1 MGEIE
6 NVYIRTLLKSIKMF
20 RILLA
25 LLFVSFSFAQQTD
38 KVDFIKCDALV
49 APNHSEKSISGTI
62 TYEFKVKKAIDTIKI
77 DAINMEFSEVAI
89 NGKSVKFKNSGKT
102 LDLFEGFKKGKNK
115 LTFSYSAQPK
125 QTLYFTGEG
134 EHLQIWTQGQ
144 GKYTSHWLPSFDDV
158 NEKVIF
164 NISINWIKNF
174 YAVSN
179 GIISISKDKF
189 NNYKLP
195 YPHNKNKRF
204 SYQMQKPMSSYLV
217 MLAIG
222 NFEKQTATTKSGTP
236 LEFYVD
242 KIDVSKFEPTYRYSK
257 EMFNYLEKEIGV
269 KYPWGIYRQVPVRD
283 FLYAGM
289 ENTTST
295 IFAQDFVVDSI
306 GFNDRN
312 YVNVNAHEL
321 AHQWFGDLIT
331 AQSGKHHWLQEGFA
345 TYYALLAERHLFGDD
360 YFYKELNDYAEQLNR
375 ASKTDTIPVMNEK
388 ASSLSFYKKGAWALH
403 VMREDIGAKN
413 FQKAVK
419 KYLKKYK
426 YKNVNTDDFLKI
438 VKQVSGYDVERF
450 KQDWLL
456 TNQFHYEIARYYLF
470 KNEKFE
476 KNYDVISFLQGYSD
490 DETFRLSFS
499 KIIELLNSDNFDFVK
514 SKLVHFSKRMPWQE
528 RKVIL
533 ETALATNNI
542 LVRKAV
548 AESTPIIPEV
558 FKSQYETLLEDNS
571 YQTKEIALINL
582 WKNFPDERLHYLE
595 QTKEIVGNNDK
606 SFRLTWLALAMNTE
620 NQSEQVKATSY
631 NQLLDFA
638 SENYESS
645 VRQNALELLLQLN
658 PNDEKVI
665 ELLFKATVHH
675 KWQFTKFGRDN
686 VRLLLKK
693 PEYRTK
699 VEKLASTSEGTMKE
713 LYLKFLNE
721 N

>member
-1 MGEIE
+1 
-6 NVYIRTLLKSIKMF
+6 MF

-25 LLFVSFSFAQQTD
+25 LFFINVSFAQQID
-38 KVDFIKCDALV
+38 KVDFISCEALLFPDAS
-49 APNHSEKSISGTI
+49 NQSITGNV
-62 TYEFKVKKAIDTIKI
+62 TYIFEIKNEIDSIKI
-77 DAINMEFSEVAI
+77 DAKNMEFFAVYLNDSNNNQLKYTHTNTHLI
-89 NGKSVKFKNSGKT
+89 LHDG
-102 LDLFEGFKKGKNK
+102 LKKGLNAVK
-115 LTFSYSAQPK
+115 LKYSAKPK
-125 QTLYFTGEG
+125 QTLYFTGKDES
-134 EHLQIWTQGQ
+134 LQIWTQGQ
-144 GKYTSHWLPSFDDV
+144 GRYTSHWLPSFDDV
-158 NEKVIF
+158 NEKIIF
-164 NISINWIKNF
+164 KISVYFDNKF
-174 YAVSN
+174 HVLSN
-179 GIISISKDKF
+179 GNLVNRVAPVKSDEKKILWE
-189 NNYKLP
+189 YE
-195 YPHNKNKRF
+195 
-204 SYQMQKPMSSYLV
+204 MQKPMSSYLV

-222 NFEKQTATTKSGTP
+222 NFEKQTAKTKSGTP
-236 LEFYVD
+236 LEFYLD
-242 KIDVSKFEPTYRYSK
+242 ENDVSKFEPTYRYSK
-257 EMFNYLEKEIGV
+257 ELFDYLEQEIGV

-295 IFAQDFVVDSI
+295 IFAQDFVVDEI

-345 TYYALLAERHLFGDD
+345 TYYALLTERHLFGDD
-360 YFYKELNDYAEQLNR
+360 YFYEELNDYAEQLKR

-419 KYLKKYK
+419 KYLKKHQ

-438 VKQVSGYDVERF
+438 VKQVSGYDVENF
-450 KQDWLL
+450 KRIWLEKPG
-456 TNQFHYEIARYYLF
+456 FEMEIAQKYLS
-470 KNEKFE
+470 KNKFIQD
-476 KNYDVISFLQGYSD
+476 YFAL
-490 DETFRLSFS
+490 R
-499 KIIELLNSDNFDFVK
+499 K
-514 SKLVHFSKRMPWQE
+514 SKKSLSELTEILKSNAYYPIKQYIVYQTRNVPFDE

-533 ETALATNNI
+533 ENALATNDI
-542 LVRKAV
+542 LVRRAV
-548 AESTPIIPEV
+548 AESTPVIPEA
-558 FKSQYETLLEDNS
+558 FKSQYETLLDDNS
-571 YQTKEIALINL
+571 YQTKEIALTNL

-620 NQSEQVKATSY
+620 NLPEQVKATSY

-693 PEYRTK
+693 PEYRTI
-699 VEKLASTSEGTMKE
+699 VEKLVSTSDETMEE

-721 N
+721 K

>member
-1 MGEIE
+1 MREIE
-6 NVYIRTLLKSIKMF
+6 NVYIRILLKSVKMF

-25 LLFVSFSFAQQTD
+25 LFFINVSFAQQTD
-38 KVDFIKCDALV
+38 KVDFIKCNALV

-89 NGKSVKFKNSGKT
+89 NGKSVNFKNSGKT

-115 LTFSYSAQPK
+115 LTFSYSAKPK
-125 QTLYFTGEG
+125 QTLYFTGKG

-144 GKYTSHWLPSFDDV
+144 GRYTSHWLPSFDDV
-158 NEKVIF
+158 NEKVVF
-164 NISINWIKNF
+164 NLSVKFQNGYKII
-174 YAVSN
+174 SN
-179 GIISISKDKF
+179 GVF
-189 NNYKLP
+189 
-195 YPHNKNKRF
+195 KNVNHKRNGYENGF
-204 SYQMQKPMSSYLV
+204 STYNYQMEKPMSSYLV

-222 NFEKQTATTKSGTP
+222 NFAKQTTTTKSGTQ
-236 LEFYVD
+236 LEFYLD
-242 KIDVSKFEPTYRYSK
+242 KNDVSKFEPTYRYSK
-257 EMFNYLEKEIGV
+257 EMFDYLEQEIGV

-360 YFYKELNDYAEQLNR
+360 YFYEELNDYAEQLKR

-403 VMREDIGAKN
+403 VMREDIGAKD

-419 KYLKKYK
+419 KYLKKYQ

-438 VKQVSGYDVERF
+438 VKQVSGYDVENF
-450 KQDWLL
+450 KKVWLEKPG
-456 TNQFHYEIARYYLF
+456 FEMEIAQKYLS
-470 KNEKFE
+470 KNKFIQDYFAL
-476 KNYDVISFLQGYSD
+476 K
-490 DETFRLSFS
+490 
-499 KIIELLNSDNFDFVK
+499 K
-514 SKLVHFSKRMPWQE
+514 SKKSLAELTEILKSDAYYPIKQYIVYQTRNVPFEE
-528 RKVIL
+528 RNVIL
-533 ETALATNNI
+533 ETALATNDI
-542 LVRKAV
+542 LVRRAV
-548 AESTPIIPEV
+548 AESTPVIPEA

-571 YQTKEIALINL
+571 YQTKEITLTNL
-582 WKNFPDERLHYLE
+582 WKNFPDERLRYLK
-595 QTKEIVGNNDK
+595 QTKNIEGNNDK

-665 ELLFKATVHH
+665 ELLFKATMHH
-675 KWQFTKFGRDN
+675 KWQFTKFGRNN
-686 VRLLLKK
+686 VRSLLKK
-693 PEYRTK
+693 QEYRTI
-699 VEKLASTSEGTMKE
+699 VEKLASISDDLMKE

-721 N
+721 KF

>member
-1 MGEIE
+1 
-6 NVYIRTLLKSIKMF
+6 MF
-20 RILLA
+20 RILFS
-25 LLFVSFSFAQQTD
+25 LLFVSLSFAQQTD
-38 KVDFIKCDALV
+38 KVDFIKCDASV
-49 APNHSEKSISGTI
+49 APNHSEKSIYGDI
-62 TYEFKVKKAIDTIKI
+62 IYEFKVKKTIDTIKI
-77 DAINMEFSEVAI
+77 DAKNMEFSRVMI
-89 NGKSVKFKNSGKT
+89 NGKSVQFKNSGKT
-102 LDLFEGFKKGKNK
+102 LDLFEGYKKGKNK
-115 LTFSYSAQPK
+115 LTFNYSAKPK
-125 QTLYFTGEG
+125 QTLYFTGQDEN
-134 EHLQIWTQGQ
+134 LQIWTQGQ
-144 GKYTSHWLPSFDDV
+144 GRYTSHWLPSFDDV

-164 NISINWIKNF
+164 NILISEVNPNLKVI
-174 YAVSN
+174 SN
-179 GIISISKDKF
+179 G
-189 NNYKLP
+189 LL
-195 YPHNKNKRF
+195 KRKPEVMYMDYDAF
-204 SYQMQKPMSSYLV
+204 EMRKPMSSYLV

-236 LEFYVD
+236 LEFYLD
-242 KIDVSKFEPTYRYSK
+242 KNDVSKFEPTYRYSK
-257 EMFNYLEKEIGV
+257 EMFDYLEQEIGV

-295 IFAQDFVVDSI
+295 IFAQDFVVDEI

-360 YFYKELNDYAEQLNR
+360 YFYEELNDYAEQLKR

-413 FQKAVK
+413 FQKALA
-419 KYLKKYK
+419 KYLKKYQ

-438 VKQVSGYDVERF
+438 VKQVSGYDVENF
-450 KQDWLL
+450 KKVWLEKPG
-456 TNQFHYEIARYYLF
+456 FEMEIAQKYLS
-470 KNEKFE
+470 KNKFIQDYFAL
-476 KNYDVISFLQGYSD
+476 K
-490 DETFRLSFS
+490 
-499 KIIELLNSDNFDFVK
+499 K
-514 SKLVHFSKRMPWQE
+514 SKKSLAELTEILKSDAYYPIKQYIVYQTRNIPFEE

-533 ETALATNNI
+533 ETALATNDI
-542 LVRKAV
+542 LVRRAV
-548 AESTPIIPEV
+548 AESTPVVPEA
-558 FKSQYETLLEDNS
+558 FKSQYETLLKDNS
-571 YQTKEIALINL
+571 YQTKEIALTNL
-582 WKNFPDERLHYLE
+582 WKNFPDERLRYLE

-620 NQSEQVKATSY
+620 NLPEQVKATSY

-658 PNDEKVI
+658 LNDEKVI

-693 PEYRTK
+693 PEYRTI
-699 VEKLASTSEGTMKE
+699 VEKLASTSDETMKE
-713 LYLKFLNE
+713 LYWKFLNE
-721 N
+721 K

>member
-1 MGEIE
+1 
-6 NVYIRTLLKSIKMF
+6 MF
-20 RILLA
+20 RILFS

-38 KVDFIKCDALV
+38 KVDFISCEALLFPDAK
-49 APNHSEKSISGTI
+49 SKSISGTVHYLFEI
-62 TYEFKVKKAIDTIKI
+62 KNNIDSVKI
-77 DAINMEFSEVAI
+77 DAKNMIFSAI
-89 NGKSVKFKNSGKT
+89 NINDNTKLKY
-102 LDLFEGFKKGKNK
+102 K
-115 LTFSYSAQPK
+115 LTDNHIILYDGLRKSLNAVTIKYSTKPK

-134 EHLQIWTQGQ
+134 ENLQIWTQGQ

-158 NEKVIF
+158 NEKIIF
-164 NISINWIKNF
+164 KISVYFDNKF
-174 YAVSN
+174 QVLSN
-179 GIISISKDKF
+179 GNLVKKVSPKQSDEKKILWEFEMK
-189 NNYKLP
+189 
-195 YPHNKNKRF
+195 
-204 SYQMQKPMSSYLV
+204 KPMSSYLV

-222 NFEKQTATTKSGTP
+222 NFEKQTTTTKSGTP
-236 LEFYVD
+236 LEFYLD
-242 KIDVSKFEPTYRYSK
+242 KNDVSKFEPTYRYSK
-257 EMFNYLEKEIGV
+257 EMFDYLEQEIGV

-360 YFYKELNDYAEQLNR
+360 YFYEELNDYAEQLKR

-419 KYLKKYK
+419 KYLKKYQ

-438 VKQVSGYDVERF
+438 VKDVSGYDVENF
-450 KQDWLL
+450 KKVWLEKSG
-456 TNQFHYEIARYYLF
+456 FEMEIAQKYLS
-470 KNEKFE
+470 KNKFIQDYFAL
-476 KNYDVISFLQGYSD
+476 K
-490 DETFRLSFS
+490 
-499 KIIELLNSDNFDFVK
+499 K
-514 SKLVHFSKRMPWQE
+514 SKKSLSELTEILKSDAYYPIKQYIVYQTRNVPFDE

-533 ETALATNNI
+533 ETALATHNI
-542 LVRKAV
+542 SVRRAV
-548 AESTPIIPEV
+548 AESTPIIPEA
-558 FKSQYETLLEDNS
+558 FKKQYETLLNDNS
-571 YQTKEIALINL
+571 YQTKEIALVNL
-582 WKNFPDERLHYLE
+582 CESFPEEVEKYLE
-595 QTKEIVGNNDK
+595 QTKGIEGNNDK
-606 SFRLTWLALAMNTE
+606 SLKLTWLKLKILKGQNSRFDQE
-620 NQSEQVKATSY
+620 NIIDE
-631 NQLLDFA
+631 LLKYASVDF
-638 SENYESS
+638 ESS
-645 VRQNALELLLQLN
+645 IRQNALETLLGVNYEN
-658 PNDEKVI
+658 PKVI
-665 ELLFKATVHH
+665 EALFLATNHH

-693 PEYRTK
+693 PEYRTI
-699 VEKLASTSEGTMKE
+699 VEKVASTSDAKMKE

-721 N
+721 K

>member
-1 MGEIE
+1 
-6 NVYIRTLLKSIKMF
+6 MF

-25 LLFVSFSFAQQTD
+25 LFFINVSFAQQTD
-38 KVDFIKCDALV
+38 KVDFIKCYAYLS
-49 APNHSEKSISGTI
+49 PNASEKSIFGKV

-77 DAINMEFSEVAI
+77 DAKNMEFSEVII
-89 NGKSVKFKNSGKT
+89 NGKSVKFKNSGKI

-115 LTFSYSAQPK
+115 LTFRYSAKPK
-125 QTLYFTGEG
+125 QTLYFTGDFSNG
-134 EHLQIWTQGQ
+134 TGQIWTQGQ
-144 GKYTSHWLPSFDDV
+144 GRYTSHWLPSFDDV

-164 NISINWIKNF
+164 NISIAFKENF
-174 YAVSN
+174 EFFSN
-179 GIISISKDKF
+179 GNFKSSILTETANLKYF
-189 NNYKLP
+189 
-195 YPHNKNKRF
+195 
-204 SYQMQKPMSSYLV
+204 QMQKPMSSYLV
-217 MLAIG
+217 MLAVG
-222 NFEKQTATTKSGTP
+222 NFEKQTETTKSKTP
-236 LEFYVD
+236 LEFYLD
-242 KIDVSKFEPTYRYSK
+242 KNDVSKFESTYRYSK
-257 EMFNYLEKEIGV
+257 ELFDYLEQEIGV

-306 GFNDRN
+306 GFYDRN
-312 YVNVNAHEL
+312 YINVNAHEL

-345 TYYALLAERHLFGDD
+345 TYYALLAERHIFGDD
-360 YFYKELNDYAEQLNR
+360 YFYDELNDYAEQLNR

-388 ASSLSFYKKGAWALH
+388 ASTLSFYKKGAWALH

-419 KYLKKYK
+419 KYLKKYQ

-438 VKQVSGYDVERF
+438 VKQVSGYDVENF
-450 KQDWLL
+450 KKVWLEKAG
-456 TNQFHYEIARYYLF
+456 FEMEIAQKYLT
-470 KNEKFE
+470 KNKFIQDYFAL
-476 KNYDVISFLQGYSD
+476 K
-490 DETFRLSFS
+490 
-499 KIIELLNSDNFDFVK
+499 K
-514 SKLVHFSKRMPWQE
+514 SKKSLGELTEILKSDAYYPIKQYIVYQTRNVPFEE

-533 ETALATNNI
+533 ETTLATNDI
-542 LVRKAV
+542 LVRRAV
-548 AESTPIIPEV
+548 AESTPVIPEA
-558 FKSQYETLLEDNS
+558 FKSQYETLLNDNS
-571 YQTKEIALINL
+571 YQTKEIALTNL
-582 WKNFPDERLHYLE
+582 WKNFTDDRLRYLE

-620 NQSEQVKATSY
+620 NLPEQVKATSY

-665 ELLFKATVHH
+665 ELLFKATLHH

-686 VRLLLKK
+686 VRILLKK
-693 PEYRTK
+693 PEYRTI
-699 VEKLASTSEGTMKE
+699 VEKLATASNDSIKE

-721 N
+721 K

>member
-1 MGEIE
+1 
-6 NVYIRTLLKSIKMF
+6 MF

-25 LLFVSFSFAQQTD
+25 LFFINVSFAQQTD
-38 KVDFIKCDALV
+38 KVDFIKCYAYLS
-49 APNHSEKSISGTI
+49 PNASEKSIFGKV

-77 DAINMEFSEVAI
+77 DAKNMEFSEVII
-89 NGKSVKFKNSGKT
+89 NGKSVKFKNSGKI

-115 LTFSYSAQPK
+115 LTFRYSAKPK
-125 QTLYFTGEG
+125 QTLYFTGDFSNG
-134 EHLQIWTQGQ
+134 TGQIWTQGQ
-144 GKYTSHWLPSFDDV
+144 GRYTSHWLPSFDDV

-164 NISINWIKNF
+164 NISIAFKENLEF
-174 YAVSN
+174 FSN
-179 GIISISKDKF
+179 GNFKSSILTETANLKYF
-189 NNYKLP
+189 
-195 YPHNKNKRF
+195 
-204 SYQMQKPMSSYLV
+204 QMQKPMSSYLV

-222 NFEKQTATTKSGTP
+222 NFEKQTTITKSGTP
-236 LEFYVD
+236 LEFYLD
-242 KIDVSKFEPTYRYSK
+242 KKDVSKFEPTFRYSK
-257 EMFNYLEKEIGV
+257 EMFDYLEQEIGV

-306 GFNDRN
+306 GFYDRN
-312 YVNVNAHEL
+312 YINVNAHEL

-345 TYYALLAERHLFGDD
+345 TYYALLAERHIFGDD
-360 YFYKELNDYAEQLNR
+360 YFYDELNDYAEQLNR

-388 ASSLSFYKKGAWALH
+388 ASTLSFYKKGAWALH

-419 KYLKKYK
+419 KYLKKYQ

-438 VKQVSGYDVERF
+438 VKQVSGYDVENF
-450 KQDWLL
+450 KKVWLEKAG
-456 TNQFHYEIARYYLF
+456 FEMEIAQKYLT
-470 KNEKFE
+470 KNKFIQDYFAL
-476 KNYDVISFLQGYSD
+476 K
-490 DETFRLSFS
+490 
-499 KIIELLNSDNFDFVK
+499 K
-514 SKLVHFSKRMPWQE
+514 SKKSLGELTDILKSEAYHPIKQYIVYQTRNVPLEE

-533 ETALATNNI
+533 ETALATNDI
-542 LVRKAV
+542 LVRRAV
-548 AESTPIIPEV
+548 AESTPVIPEA
-558 FKSQYETLLEDNS
+558 FKSQYETLLNDNS
-571 YQTKEIALINL
+571 YQTKEIALTNL
-582 WKNFPDERLHYLE
+582 WKNFTDDRLRYLE

-620 NQSEQVKATSY
+620 NLPEQVKATSY

-645 VRQNALELLLQLN
+645 VRQNALELLLEMN
-658 PNDEKVI
+658 SNNEKVI
-665 ELLFKATVHH
+665 ELLFKSTLHY

-686 VRLLLKK
+686 VRRLLKNQ
-693 PEYRTK
+693 EYRLI
-699 VEKLASTSEGTMKE
+699 VEKLATASNDSMKE

-721 N
+721 K